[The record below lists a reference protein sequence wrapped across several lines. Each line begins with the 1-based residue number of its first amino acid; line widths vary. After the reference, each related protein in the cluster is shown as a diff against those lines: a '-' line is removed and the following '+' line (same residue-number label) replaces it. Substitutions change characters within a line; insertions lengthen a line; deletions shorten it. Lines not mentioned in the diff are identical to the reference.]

1 LPFVGDKAT
10 IGILAAVGGRTKAKK
25 VVLWPKEKEKNWKKI
40 YHFVKSSYSCDIPI
54 MHTAII

>member
-25 VVLWPKEKEKNWKKI
+25 VVLWPKEKEKN
-40 YHFVKSSYSCDIPI
+40 
-54 MHTAII
+54 